1 MRYYTKQGNR
11 MTIEGIIRKKNR
23 LFTVNLPS
31 CKGKTVYGERL
42 KQGDGKELRSWNPYR
57 SKLAAAII
65 KGCDISTLLS
75 TESSILYLGAATGTT
90 VSHLSDIAYDGMI
103 YAVEHSPIAAKKLID
118 LAKQRKNIIP
128 LYHDANHPER
138 YSRFVPTVDF
148 VYQDISQRNQ
158 ADIFIRNIQ
167 QYLKQDN
174 PAMIMIKARSI
185 DVSLPP
191 KKAYE
196 QVEKELKNKSLH
208 IDQKIVLS
216 PFEKDHIVFTV
227 SQKKPSGSTDD

>member
-1 MRYYTKQGNR
+1 MRYYTKQGNE
-11 MTIEGIIRKKNR
+11 MTVDGIIKKKNR
-23 LFTVNLPS
+23 LFTVNLAS

-42 KQGDGKELRSWNPYR
+42 KQEDGKELRSWNPYR

-65 KGCDISTLLS
+65 KGYDITPLI
-75 TESSILYLGAATGTT
+75 TKDSSILYLGAATGTT
-90 VSHLSDIAYDGMI
+90 VSHLSDIVTDGMI
-103 YAVEHSPIAAKKLID
+103 YAVEHSPIAAKKLIE

-138 YSRFVPTVDF
+138 YSRFVPAVDF

-167 QYLKQDN
+167 QYLKKDKQ
-174 PAMIMIKARSI
+174 AIIMIKARSI

-196 QVEKELKNKSLH
+196 QVEEELVNKDLQIH
-208 IDQKIVLS
+208 QKIMLL
-216 PFEKDHIVFTV
+216 PFEKDHIAFTV
-227 SQKKPSGSTDD
+227 SPKKPSGSKK